1 MKSNGVI
8 SSGMP
13 GLSCFGV
20 FRLLGCGVFL
30 CFVGVFFVGV
40 VFFFVTSAF
49 FKSDLRKPETVQQ
62 RGMRRWSGAWS
73 IQPARRG

>member
-20 FRLLGCGVFL
+20 FHLLGCGVFL

-40 VFFFVTSAF
+40 VVFFLSPLPSSRV
-49 FKSDLRKPETVQQ
+49 
-62 RGMRRWSGAWS
+62 
-73 IQPARRG
+73 I

>member
-20 FRLLGCGVFL
+20 LLGCGVFL

-40 VFFFVTSAF
+40 VFFFLSPLPSSRV
-49 FKSDLRKPETVQQ
+49 
-62 RGMRRWSGAWS
+62 
-73 IQPARRG
+73 I